1 MMRWLPVALVGVG
14 IALVNF
20 TLINLISATMAYRF
34 ETAMA
39 YLEERGKLLRGLGV
53 LLAFDAAYIGGAA
66 AGVALV
72 APMAAGSGL
81 PELRG
86 YLNGTRVPGLLRLRT
101 FVVKLLAIA
110 FVIAAGLLLGTP
122 EQSAYNRR

>member
-86 YLNGTRVPGLLRLRT
+86 YLNEIGPCRLTLKVNYDAVNLTKSDGPRGND
-101 FVVKLLAIA
+101 L
-110 FVIAAGLLLGTP
+110 P
-122 EQSAYNRR
+122 YPR

>member
-39 YLEERGKLLRGLGV
+39 ICWVRSSGMWTDLLMTIYSQTRGQPAQSRAFGPDAQATTLWALFVQTAKICWLE
-53 LLAFDAAYIGGAA
+53 
-66 AGVALV
+66 
-72 APMAAGSGL
+72 
-81 PELRG
+81 
-86 YLNGTRVPGLLRLRT
+86 
-101 FVVKLLAIA
+101 
-110 FVIAAGLLLGTP
+110 
-122 EQSAYNRR
+122 

>member
-53 LLAFDAAYIGGAA
+53 LLGALEDDFIVDLQQHLEA
-66 AGVALV
+66 
-72 APMAAGSGL
+72 
-81 PELRG
+81 
-86 YLNGTRVPGLLRLRT
+86 
-101 FVVKLLAIA
+101 
-110 FVIAAGLLLGTP
+110 
-122 EQSAYNRR
+122 

>member
-53 LLAFDAAYIGGAA
+53 LLAFDAAYIGGERSARA
-66 AGVALV
+66 RA
-72 APMAAGSGL
+72 M
-81 PELRG
+81 
-86 YLNGTRVPGLLRLRT
+86 RT
-101 FVVKLLAIA
+101 FARKL
-110 FVIAAGLLLGTP
+110 
-122 EQSAYNRR
+122 